1 MKLFVDTANMAEIV
15 EANSWGVLDGVTTN
29 PSLVAKE
36 GVDLK
41 THILRICDIVDGPV
55 SAETVQPLADD
66 MIKEAREIA
75 TWHPNVHVKIPM
87 TKEGMK
93 CLKICTAEGIK
104 TNVTLVFSA
113 NQAILAAKNGATFVS
128 VFLGRVDDL
137 GGSGMDTVRQ
147 CVDIFANYGFESQVL
162 AASIRSAL
170 HVTQAA
176 EVAADIATIP
186 FKIMEQ
192 MFHHPLTDIGIA
204 KFTSDWDKAQQ
215 ALKDAQKK

>member
-29 PSLVAKE
+29 PSLVARE

-41 THILRICDIVDGPV
+41 THILRICDVVDGPV
-55 SAETVQPLADD
+55 SAETVEPLADD
-66 MIKEAREIA
+66 MIKEARQIA
-75 TWHPNVHVKIPM
+75 KWHPNVHVKIPM

-93 CLKICTAEGIK
+93 CLKVVSEEGIK
-104 TNVTLVFSA
+104 TNVTLVFSV

-137 GGSGMDTVRQ
+137 GGNGMDAVRQ
-147 CVDIFANYGFESQVL
+147 CVDVFDMYGFESLVL

-176 EVAADIATIP
+176 EVGADISTIP

-192 MFHHPLTDIGIA
+192 MFHHPLTDVGIE
-204 KFTSDWDKAQQ
+204 KFMADWNKAQA
-215 ALKDAQKK
+215 ALKGTKKK